1 MIRILENI
9 CVKFKQ
15 QQESSLYINKLIS
28 AEKTIVAGNKRIRK
42 YIVFM
47 YLLYL
52 CIHAVSIIKEYEALS
67 FEIDLSQ
74 NCVSS
79 YKCVLN
85 FVCIY
90 FVYIYYMYL
99 IYTFMPISP

>member
-9 CVKFKQ
+9 CVEFKQ

-52 CIHAVSIIKEYEALS
+52 CIHAVCIIKEYEALS

-79 YKCVLN
+79 Y
-85 FVCIY
+85 
-90 FVYIYYMYL
+90 
-99 IYTFMPISP
+99 T